1 MAERRAGWGGLVA
14 VGPWWLRYTGVYGPT
29 GRHAHHAVQIISS
42 TTDVTVAHGRDASS
56 TVLRAPTITIPS
68 DLSHAIVSSG
78 TATIVFVDG
87 DSAAGRRLS
96 ARCDGR
102 PVGADTL
109 TPAPVGDGG
118 QIVSEVLALVDDT
131 TIAAAPVT
139 PAVAAVLAELAEDP
153 GTGTLVELAAR
164 AGPSPSRFSQRFARE
179 VGIPLRSYRRWIRML
194 HAVEALAQGTS
205 LTAAAHDAGFADSA
219 HLTHTFRDHFG
230 LAPTDLLAATRFQPP
245 D

>member
-29 GRHAHHAVQIISS
+29 GRHAHHAVQIVSS

-109 TPAPVGDGG
+109 TPAPDGDGG
-118 QIVSEVLALVDDT
+118 QIVSEVVAEGDFMADEVVDRADAL
-131 TIAAAPVT
+131 
-139 PAVAAVLAELAEDP
+139 LLGELLP
-153 GTGTLVELAAR
+153 AAR
-164 AGPSPSRFSQRFARE
+164 ADQ
-179 VGIPLRSYRRWIRML
+179 
-194 HAVEALAQGTS
+194 ALNA
-205 LTAAAHDAGFADSA
+205 
-219 HLTHTFRDHFG
+219 
-230 LAPTDLLAATRFQPP
+230 
-245 D
+245 

>member
-1 MAERRAGWGGLVA
+1 MAERKAGWGGSVE
-14 VGPWWLRYTGVYGPT
+14 VGPWWLLYTGVYGPT
-29 GRHAHHAVQIISS
+29 GRHAHHAAQVISS
-42 TTDVTVAHGRDASS
+42 TADVTVNYGDGAA
-56 TVLRAPTITIPS
+56 LRSRTIAIPS
-68 DLSHAIVSSG
+68 DLTHAIVSSG

-87 DSAAGRRLS
+87 ESAAGRRLS

-131 TIAAAPVT
+131 TVTAEPVT
-139 PAVAAVLAELAEDP
+139 PAVAAVLAELADDP

-164 AGPSPSRFSQRFARE
+164 AGLSPSRFSQRFARE
-179 VGIPLRSYRRWIRML
+179 VGIPLRSYRRWVRML

-205 LTAAAHDAGFADSA
+205 LTAAAHDAGFVDSA

>member
-109 TPAPVGDGG
+109 TPAPDGDGG

-139 PAVAAVLAELAEDP
+139 PAVAAVLAELADDP
-153 GTGTLVELAAR
+153 DAGTL
-164 AGPSPSRFSQRFARE
+164 G
-179 VGIPLRSYRRWIRML
+179 SYRRWIRML
-194 HAVEALAQGTS
+194 HAVEALAQGAS
-205 LTAAAHDAGFADSA
+205 LTAAAHDAGFTDSA